1 MKRLGDALRPGM
13 RVFVPGMS
21 AEPTL
26 LLDEL
31 ARDGGPAESVDFVS
45 VQFPGIGRADYLSTH
60 PGARHTAFF
69 MTPAVRAGLREGRAS
84 LLALDYGGI
93 ARYLAHGPAFDLVI
107 AHLSPPDAQGWCSAG
122 ISSDF
127 LPIAWP
133 RAARRVAQI
142 NPSMP
147 QVPHGFRVHVSELAG
162 MIDHD
167 TPLTEFREAGAAGD
181 VAQCIGE
188 RVAQLVQDGDTLQ
201 FGIGAIPLALAHALA
216 SHRRLRLHTGMVS
229 PAARALSEAGAL
241 DPDAPILAGVALGDA
256 SLYAWASR
264 ERRLHLADVRRTHDV
279 QAIAATPR
287 FMAINSAVEV
297 DLLGQVNAERSDG
310 TLQAGAG
317 GLPAFAQGA
326 LQSEGGRLIICM
338 PATARSGAVSR
349 IVPVLG
355 ANSACT
361 LPRHLADVV
370 VTEHGLAEL
379 RDRSI
384 DQRAQALIAV
394 AAPEHRDSLA
404 REWQATLAR
413 L

>member
-1 MKRLGDALRPGM
+1 
-13 RVFVPGMS
+13 
-21 AEPTL
+21 
-26 LLDEL
+26 
-31 ARDGGPAESVDFVS
+31 
-45 VQFPGIGRADYLSTH
+45 
-60 PGARHTAFF
+60 
-69 MTPAVRAGLREGRAS
+69 
-84 LLALDYGGI
+84 
-93 ARYLAHGPAFDLVI
+93 
-107 AHLSPPDAQGWCSAG
+107 GWCSAG

-256 SLYAWASR
+256 S
-264 ERRLHLADVRRTHDV
+264 
-279 QAIAATPR
+279 
-287 FMAINSAVEV
+287 
-297 DLLGQVNAERSDG
+297 
-310 TLQAGAG
+310 
-317 GLPAFAQGA
+317 
-326 LQSEGGRLIICM
+326 
-338 PATARSGAVSR
+338 
-349 IVPVLG
+349 
-355 ANSACT
+355 
-361 LPRHLADVV
+361 
-370 VTEHGLAEL
+370 
-379 RDRSI
+379 
-384 DQRAQALIAV
+384 
-394 AAPEHRDSLA
+394 
-404 REWQATLAR
+404 
-413 L
+413 